1 MIKDDSAKVAKSS
14 GGRFTNGTPKPA
26 NSGRKK
32 GTPNKKTKELMEIL
46 GSFNPAEKL
55 MEIYNTTKDVELK
68 ASICK
73 DLMKYVYPQR
83 KAVEIA
89 NDVELPP
96 IKIEGI
102 KV

>member
-1 MIKDDSAKVAKSS
+1 MTKDNTAKVVRSS
-14 GGRFTNGTPKPA
+14 GGKFTAGTPKPE

-55 MEIYNTTKDVELK
+55 MEIYNSTEDEQLK

-73 DLMKYVYPQR
+73 DLLKYVYPQR
-83 KAVEIA
+83 KAVEMSGEV
-89 NDVELPP
+89 DMP
-96 IKIEGI
+96 IISI
-102 KV
+102 KGL